1 MKGDG
6 SMPYNVPPEL
16 KNKTWLMY
24 LRKSRQDDPNET
36 VEEVLAKHESIL
48 QEWARRELGHEIPED
63 CIYREVIS
71 GGESI
76 DERVKLCQVLSRIE
90 DSDVVGAV
98 VKDPQRWTRGS
109 LEDCGRLI
117 SLFKYTSTLVATP
130 MMVYDMSNKMECKF
144 FESELMRGRDY
155 LDYVCDIL
163 SMGRTTSVKKGNFI
177 SSKAAFGYDKITIGK
192 DHTLIPNKDADTVR
206 MIFDLYVNEGIG
218 YHQIAG
224 RLDEMGIKPDQADYW
239 NPRTIGR
246 MLRNVQYDGKVCY
259 GRKKTVTV
267 IKNGVKKA
275 SRPLA
280 PDDEVLIV
288 EGKHQAIVDHDLF
301 MAAQEIINNHPR
313 VKADRQLRSP
323 VAGLVRCAKCGK
335 ALFYQAYSGNRKPR
349 VECRS
354 KPPHFKSAIYE
365 EVENALILSLEQSE
379 LPNLEALQRNNAGNS
394 IAIQQK
400 MIKRL
405 EEEMKGY
412 HEQEEMQYEMLETKR
427 YTLELF
433 EQRNAALR
441 KKMGECEERLKKARQ
456 ALPNAVNYE
465 EKIIQLK
472 DAIQALKDKG
482 LAPEEK
488 NCRLKSIVDRI
499 ELATEDKG
507 RGETDI
513 HMKVFLKI

>member
-1 MKGDG
+1 
-6 SMPYNVPPEL
+6 MPYNVPPEL

-24 LRKSRQDDPNET
+24 LRKSRQDDPNES
-36 VEEVLAKHESIL
+36 VEEVLAKHEGIL

-76 DERVKLCQVLSRIE
+76 DERAKLCKVLARIE
-90 DSDVVGAV
+90 DPDVAGAV

-155 LDYVCDIL
+155 LDYVCTIL
-163 SMGRTTSVKKGNFI
+163 EVGRDTSAKKGNFI
-177 SSKAAFGYDKITIGK
+177 SSKPAFGYDKVTIGK
-192 DHTLIPNKDADTVR
+192 DHTLVPNKDADTVR
-206 MIFDLYVNEGIG
+206 MMFDWYVNERIG

-224 RLDEMGIKPDQADYW
+224 RLDEMGIKPPSTDYW
-239 NPRTIGR
+239 EPRSIGR
-246 MLRNVQYDGKVCY
+246 MLRNIHYDGKICY

-275 SRPLA
+275 TRSLA
-280 PDDEVLIV
+280 PEDEVLIA
-288 EGKHQAIVDHDLF
+288 EGKHPAIVDHDLF

-313 VKADRQLRSP
+313 VKADRELRSP
-323 VAGLVRCAKCGK
+323 VAGLARCAKCGK
-335 ALFYQAYSGNRKPR
+335 ALFYQAYSENRKPR

-354 KPPHFKSAIYE
+354 KPSHFKSAIYE
-365 EVENALILSLEQSE
+365 EVEQILIASLEQSE
-379 LPNLEALQRNNAGNS
+379 LPNLEALKKSNAGNS

-400 MIKRL
+400 LVKRL
-405 EEEMKGY
+405 EEEMAGY
-412 HEQEEMQYEMLETKR
+412 RDQEETQYEMLETKR

-441 KKMGECEERLKKARQ
+441 KKMGDCEERLKKARQ

-472 DAIQALKDKG
+472 DAIQGLKDKG
-482 LAPEEK
+482 LAADEK
-488 NCRLKSIVDRI
+488 NRRLKSIVDRI
-499 ELATEDKG
+499 EIATEDQG
-507 RGETDI
+507 RGKTGI
-513 HMKVFLKI
+513 FLRVFLKI